1 MCDTLTPTADMD
13 TEIGELLEEFEAVVE
28 EMTAP
33 TESARGSCE
42 TLLNDAKRRAA
53 LSDGVTDSGI
63 EDADDGECSI
73 ISCPLTIPKCGKSC
87 CSHGA
92 TLITWCQMTMQK
104 KHVLSGKKKNHT
116 FTPQLISAEWLSD
129 YHASLTPLLHFTR

>member
-1 MCDTLTPTADMD
+1 MRSTAVSASISTAPFTEMD
-13 TEIGELLEEFEAVVE
+13 SEIGELLEEFEAVVE

-63 EDADDGECSI
+63 EDADDASEPSQASSLNASVEELNTAGM
-73 ISCPLTIPKCGKSC
+73 
-87 CSHGA
+87 
-92 TLITWCQMTMQK
+92 MTSRK
-104 KHVLSGKKKNHT
+104 AKLGDTSDLESFIENLDKE
-116 FTPQLISAEWLSD
+116 LAEM
-129 YHASLTPLLHFTR
+129 